1 MSDDSFLSS
10 LESLEDLQSPPSHSF
25 NTPQESP
32 QLLPNS
38 DEEEK
43 IEEDKK
49 NKVNG
54 KRRRGRQPK
63 QVESEDEEKQE
74 EMQEEKQEEKQEQTV
89 LTSYKNLRPRKP
101 MNYFRAEYDS
111 ELESDNV
118 SDYMDRTT
126 KKRKKSKSTGHRTQG
141 QRQNKSSILDEEDI
155 YVDEND
161 QRAEAI
167 EEALDKIPKNKKQ
180 LQKLY
185 ENVKDRLLFYRS
197 KFIQEQKELECIGI
211 STSIYFPR
219 QEELRS

>member
-38 DEEEK
+38 DEEDIFEEEK
-43 IEEDKK
+43 KK
-49 NKVNG
+49 KVNG

-63 QVESEDEEKQE
+63 QVESEEEQEDEEKE
-74 EMQEEKQEEKQEQTV
+74 EDKEEQKQEQTV
-89 LTSYKNLRPRKP
+89 LTSYKSLRPRKP
-101 MNYFRAEYDS
+101 MNYFKAEYDS

-126 KKRKKSKSTGHRTQG
+126 KKRKKSRSTGHRNHG
-141 QRQNKSSILDEEDI
+141 ERQPKSSQLDEEDI

-161 QRAEAI
+161 HRAEAI

-185 ENVKDRLLFYRS
+185 ENVQDRLLFYRS
-197 KFIQEQKELECIGI
+197 KFIQEQKELECIEF
-211 STSIYFPR
+211 SMLIYFSR
-219 QEELRS
+219 QEELCS